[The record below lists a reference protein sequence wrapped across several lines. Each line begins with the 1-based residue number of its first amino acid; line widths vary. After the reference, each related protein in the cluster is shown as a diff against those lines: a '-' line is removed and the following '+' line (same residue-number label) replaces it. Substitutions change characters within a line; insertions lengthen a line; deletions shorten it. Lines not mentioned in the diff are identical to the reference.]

1 MMRIPRNLR
10 KRIMRLMEL
19 KGIRGRSVEE
29 YVEELLSLSEDL
41 AVEKESL
48 HRAAGVFRALS
59 DFENLRILMLLKK
72 RREMCV
78 CELMVALNMKQP
90 AVSYHLRLLR
100 EKGLIKSIR
109 KGKWIFYSIADRKLL
124 KMIEKVIENV

>member
-1 MMRIPRNLR
+1 MMRIPRDLR
-10 KRIMRLMEL
+10 ERVMRLMEL

-29 YVEELLSLSEDL
+29 YVEELLNLSENI

-48 HRAAGVFRALS
+48 HRAAEVFRALS
-59 DFENLRILMLLKK
+59 DFENLRILMLLKMG
-72 RREMCV
+72 EMCV

>member
-1 MMRIPRNLR
+1 MMRISGNLR
-10 KRIMRLMEL
+10 KRVMRLMEL

-29 YVEELLSLSEDL
+29 YVEELLKLSENM

-48 HRAAGVFRALS
+48 RRAAEVFRVLS

-72 RREMCV
+72 REMCV

-109 KGKWIFYSIADRKLL
+109 RGKWIFYSIADRKLL
-124 KMIEKVIENV
+124 KVIEKVIENV

>member
-1 MMRIPRNLR
+1 MRISGNLR
-10 KRIMRLMEL
+10 KRVMRLMEL

-29 YVEELLSLSEDL
+29 YVEELLKLSENM

-48 HRAAGVFRALS
+48 RRAAEVFRVLS

-72 RREMCV
+72 REMCV

-109 KGKWIFYSIADRKLL
+109 RGKWIFYSIADRKLL
-124 KMIEKVIENV
+124 KVIEKVIENV